1 MNPTR
6 FLRSV
11 CSILCLCLLGLS
23 ACGTSSTPPTGNT
36 PGASSCGTAGK
47 THTIQ
52 TAMSTPAA
60 QGDWPMFHGDLNR
73 DGAAT
78 TGGGSMLTLT
88 WSYCTGAAVLSSPV
102 VSAGV
107 VYIASTNS
115 TLAASTLAMDTCSG
129 NFELAGSSTVPLS
142 HKTARYTS
150 VRSMV
155 LSMLLTPHL
164 VNCAGAVPPMI
175 QERRSGH
182 HPWSS
187 TDWSS
192 SVPPQR

>member
-1 MNPTR
+1 MSPTR

-23 ACGTSSTPPTGNT
+23 ACGTSSTPSTGNT

-52 TAMSTPAA
+52 VAMSTPIA

-78 TGGGSMLTLT
+78 TGGGSMLTLA

-102 VSAGV
+102 VNADV
-107 VYIASTNS
+107 VYIASTNG
-115 TLAASTLAMDTCSG
+115 TLAALDARNGQLLWQFRTGGAIY
-129 NFELAGSSTVPLS
+129 SSPAVQDGTVYL
-142 HKTARYTS
+142 
-150 VRSMV
+150 
-155 LSMLLTPHL
+155 
-164 VNCAGAVPPMI
+164 
-175 QERRSGH
+175 
-182 HPWSS
+182 
-187 TDWSS
+187 
-192 SVPPQR
+192 